1 METWKQENTAR
12 QYNSCFTTRNEKT
25 AYNITLAGIVA
36 FLLFSCIIVNQ
47 THYCNLQLTTKN
59 ITISHVDHLK
69 ESKITD
75 LHLSDSMS
83 CSPKNVDMWQ
93 QLADD
98 EKIAQ
103 HVLKDHELDEE
114 TRDIWQACSCCQ
126 QKNKTMKRI
135 LSSINQRPAMCW
147 DARSRRRIV
156 RSTSAGINMFKL
168 TVMIRITFLQ
178 CTRAK
183 IVPVNTGEDNYG
195 PTQPS
200 I

>member
-1 METWKQENTAR
+1 MEAGKYSPTIQSFLHNKEWKNNLYHYTGWNCSIFVVFM
-12 QYNSCFTTRNEKT
+12 YNCKSNM
-25 AYNITLAGIVA
+25 
-36 FLLFSCIIVNQ
+36 
-47 THYCNLQLTTKN
+47 HYCNLQLTTKN
-59 ITISHVDHLK
+59 ITISDVDHLK

-98 EKIAQ
+98 EKIAED
-103 HVLKDHELDEE
+103 VLKDHELDEE

-147 DARSRRRIV
+147 DAGSRRRIV